1 MAGLLVDNRGLRAP
15 EWLRP
20 RWDQQ
25 RRNTADRVAR
35 AIARLRS
42 EQRAVTFAAIREMVK
57 ALDGVSIS
65 TNTIQR
71 NDLAYAIYQEHA
83 STRAPARRRA
93 RSLARLLDQAS
104 AAERGSLR
112 TKIARL
118 RRASKDE
125 LIASLIQLA
134 REVKDQ
140 QRREHALRDELL
152 RVTVGAAMGGMRP

>member
-1 MAGLLVDNRGLRAP
+1 MAGLLVDNHGRRAP

-25 RRNTADRVAR
+25 RRDTADRVGR

-42 EQRAVTFAAIREMVK
+42 EKHAVTFAAIRDTVK

-71 NDLAYAIYQEHA
+71 NDLAYAIYQQHA
-83 STRAPARRRA
+83 STRAPGRRRHP
-93 RSLARLLDQAS
+93 SLALLLDQTP
-104 AAERGSLR
+104 AAERNSLR
-112 TKIARL
+112 ARIARL
-118 RRASKDE
+118 RRTSKDA

-134 REVKDQ
+134 RKVKDQ
-140 QRREHALRDELL
+140 ERRGHALRGHPPPL
-152 RVTVGAAMGGMRP
+152 TVGPSHEATRA